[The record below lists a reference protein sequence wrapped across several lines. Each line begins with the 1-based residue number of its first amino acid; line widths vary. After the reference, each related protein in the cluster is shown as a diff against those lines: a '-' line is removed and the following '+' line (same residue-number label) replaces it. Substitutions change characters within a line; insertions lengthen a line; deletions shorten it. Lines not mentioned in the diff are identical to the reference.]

1 MGITV
6 IAKVKVKAGSESEFQ
21 SAAEKMIAHVVE
33 NEPDTLTY
41 LLHRA
46 QSDPTE
52 FVFYEVYADQAALVT
67 HGSSPA
73 MQQFFAAMGG
83 VVAGRPEIT
92 MYEELGGK
100 R

>member
-1 MGITV
+1 MAITV
-6 IAKVKVKAGSESEFQ
+6 IAKVKVKPGSESQFQ
-21 SAAEKMIAHVVE
+21 SAADKMLAHVRE

-46 QSDPTE
+46 QGDPTE
-52 FVFYEVYADQAALVT
+52 FVFYEVYADQAALAA

-73 MQQFFAAMGG
+73 MQEFFAAIGG
-83 VVAGRPEIT
+83 IVAGRPEISL
-92 MYEELGGK
+92 YEELGGK